1 MCLQEVITMY
11 IIEIDEFVTIKHIKQ
26 FLDEVKTVLMT
37 EKDIVLDFSKAK
49 RLDLSVV
56 QVILSLLKTARAEG
70 KTVKFKGVN
79 DTIKKQLK
87 LCGVIR

>member
-1 MCLQEVITMY
+1 MY
-11 IIEIDEFVTIKHIKQ
+11 IIEVDEFVNVKHVKQ
-26 FLDEVKTVLMT
+26 FADEVLTVLRT
-37 EKDIVLDFSKAK
+37 EKDIVIDFTKSK

-56 QVILSLLKTARAEG
+56 QVILSLLKTAKQLN

>member
-1 MCLQEVITMY
+1 MY
-11 IIEIDEFVTIKHIKQ
+11 IIEVDEFVNVKHVKQ
-26 FLDEVKTVLMT
+26 FADEALTVLRT
-37 EKDIVLDFSKAK
+37 EKDIVIDFTKSK

-56 QVILSLLKTARAEG
+56 QVILSLLKTARQLN

>member
-1 MCLQEVITMY
+1 MY
-11 IIEIDEFVTIKHIKQ
+11 IIEVDEFVNVKHIKQ
-26 FLDEVKTVLMT
+26 FADEVMTVLRA
-37 EKDIVLDFSKAK
+37 EKDIVIDFTKSK

-56 QVILSLLKTARAEG
+56 QVILSLLKTARQLN

-79 DTIKKQLK
+79 DTVKKQLK

>member
-1 MCLQEVITMY
+1 MY
-11 IIEIDEFVTIKHIKQ
+11 IIEVDEFANIKHIKQ
-26 FLDEVKTVLMT
+26 FADEVATILRT
-37 EKDIVLDFSKAK
+37 EKEIVLDFTKAK

-56 QVILSLLKTARAEG
+56 QVILSLLKTARQQN

>member
-1 MCLQEVITMY
+1 MY
-11 IIEIDEFVTIKHIKQ
+11 IIEIDEFVNIKHIKQ
-26 FLDEVKTVLMT
+26 FADEVATILRT
-37 EKDIVLDFSKAK
+37 EKDIVLDFTKSK

-56 QVILSLLKTARAEG
+56 QVILSLLKTARQKN

>member
-1 MCLQEVITMY
+1 MY
-11 IIEIDEFVTIKHIKQ
+11 IIEIDEFVNIKHIKQ
-26 FLDEVKTVLMT
+26 FADEVATILRT
-37 EKDIVLDFSKAK
+37 EKDIVLDFTKSK

-56 QVILSLLKTARAEG
+56 QVILSLLKTARQQN

>member
-1 MCLQEVITMY
+1 MY

-26 FLDEVKTVLMT
+26 FADEVLAILRT
-37 EKDIVLDFSKAK
+37 EKTIVLDFTKSK

-56 QVILSLLKTARAEG
+56 QVILSLLKTARQQN

-79 DTIKKQLK
+79 DVIKKQLR

>member
-1 MCLQEVITMY
+1 MF
-11 IIEIDEFVTIKHIKQ
+11 IIEIDEFVNVKRIKQ
-26 FLDEVKTVLMT
+26 FADEVSTVFAT
-37 EKDIVLDFSKAK
+37 EKEIILDFTKAK

-56 QVILSLLKTARAEG
+56 QVILSLLKSAKEKK
-70 KTVKFKGVN
+70 KTIKFKGVN

>member
-1 MCLQEVITMY
+1 MY
-11 IIEIDEFVTIKHIKQ
+11 IIEVDEFVNIKHVKQ
-26 FLDEVKTVLMT
+26 FADEVITVLRT
-37 EKDIVLDFSKAK
+37 EKDIIIDFTKSK

-56 QVILSLLKTARAEG
+56 QVILSLLKTARQLN

>member
-1 MCLQEVITMY
+1 MY
-11 IIEIDEFVTIKHIKQ
+11 IIEVDEFVNVKHIKQ
-26 FLDEVKTVLMT
+26 FADEVMTVLRT
-37 EKDIVLDFSKAK
+37 EKDIVIDFTKSK

-56 QVILSLLKTARAEG
+56 QVILSLLKTARQLN

>member
-1 MCLQEVITMY
+1 MF
-11 IIEIDEFVTIKHIKQ
+11 IIEIDEFVNVKRIKQ
-26 FLDEVKTVLMT
+26 FADEVATVFAT
-37 EKDIVLDFSKAK
+37 EKEIILDFTKAK

-56 QVILSLLKTARAEG
+56 QVILSLLKSAKEKK
-70 KTVKFKGVN
+70 KTIKFKGVN

>member
-1 MCLQEVITMY
+1 MY
-11 IIEIDEFVTIKHIKQ
+11 IIEIDEFVNVKHIKQ
-26 FLDEVKTVLMT
+26 FADEVAAILRA
-37 EKDIVLDFSKAK
+37 EKDIVLDFTKSK

-56 QVILSLLKTARAEG
+56 QVILSLLKTAKQQN

>member
-1 MCLQEVITMY
+1 MY
-11 IIEIDEFVTIKHIKQ
+11 IIEVDEFVNVKHIKQ
-26 FLDEVKTVLMT
+26 FADEVITVLRT
-37 EKDIVLDFSKAK
+37 EKDIVIDFTKSK

-56 QVILSLLKTARAEG
+56 QVILSLLKTARQLN

-79 DTIKKQLK
+79 DTVKKQLK

>member
-1 MCLQEVITMY
+1 MFM
-11 IIEIDEFVTIKHIKQ
+11 IEIDEFVSIKHIRQ
-26 FLDEVKTVLMT
+26 FANDVATVLST
-37 EKDIVLDFSKAK
+37 QKQIVLDFTKSR

-56 QVILSLLKTARAEG
+56 QVILSLLKTAKQQN

>member
-1 MCLQEVITMY
+1 MF
-11 IIEIDEFVTIKHIKQ
+11 IIEIDEFVNIKRIRQ
-26 FLDEVKTVLMT
+26 FTDEVKTVLDT
-37 EKDIVLDFSKAK
+37 QNDIVIDFTKSK

-56 QVILSLLKTARAEG
+56 QVILSLLRSARQLN

-87 LCGVIR
+87 LCGIIR

>member
-1 MCLQEVITMY
+1 MY
-11 IIEIDEFVTIKHIKQ
+11 IIEVDEFVNVKHIKQ
-26 FLDEVKTVLMT
+26 FADEVMTVLRT
-37 EKDIVLDFSKAK
+37 EKDIVIDFTKSK

-56 QVILSLLKTARAEG
+56 QVILSLLKTARQLN

-79 DTIKKQLK
+79 DTVKKQLK

>member
-1 MCLQEVITMY
+1 MF
-11 IIEIDEFVTIKHIKQ
+11 IIEIDEFVNIKRIKQ
-26 FLDEVKTVLMT
+26 FTDEVKTVFDT
-37 EKDIVLDFSKAK
+37 QKEIVLDFTKSR

-56 QVILSLLKTARAEG
+56 QVILSLLKTAKSRN

-79 DTIKKQLK
+79 DIIKKQLK

>member
-1 MCLQEVITMY
+1 MY
-11 IIEIDEFVTIKHIKQ
+11 IIEVDEFVNVKHVKQ
-26 FLDEVKTVLMT
+26 FADEVLTVLRT
-37 EKDIVLDFSKAK
+37 EKDIVIDFTKSK

-56 QVILSLLKTARAEG
+56 QVILSLLKTARQLN

>member
-1 MCLQEVITMY
+1 MF
-11 IIEIDEFVTIKHIKQ
+11 IIEIDEFVTVKRIKQ
-26 FLDEVKTVLMT
+26 FADEVSTVFAT
-37 EKDIVLDFSKAK
+37 EKEIILDFTKAK

-56 QVILSLLKTARAEG
+56 QVILSLLKSAKEKK
-70 KTVKFKGVN
+70 KTIKFKGVN

>member
-1 MCLQEVITMY
+1 MF
-11 IIEIDEFVTIKHIKQ
+11 IIEIDEFVNVKRIKQ
-26 FLDEVKTVLMT
+26 FADEVSTVFST
-37 EKDIVLDFSKAK
+37 EKEIILDFTKAK

-56 QVILSLLKTARAEG
+56 QVILSLLKSAKEKK
-70 KTVKFKGVN
+70 KTIKFKGVN

>member
-1 MCLQEVITMY
+1 MF
-11 IIEIDEFVTIKHIKQ
+11 IIEIDEFVNIKRIRQ
-26 FLDEVKTVLMT
+26 FTDEVKTVLDT
-37 EKDIVLDFSKAK
+37 QNDIVIDFTKSK

-56 QVILSLLKTARAEG
+56 QVILSLLRSARQLN

>member
-1 MCLQEVITMY
+1 MY
-11 IIEIDEFVTIKHIKQ
+11 IIEVDDFVNVKHIKQ
-26 FLDEVKTVLMT
+26 FADEVMTVLRT
-37 EKDIVLDFSKAK
+37 EKDIVIDFTKSK

-56 QVILSLLKTARAEG
+56 QVILSLLKTARQLN

-79 DTIKKQLK
+79 DTVKKQLK

>member
-1 MCLQEVITMY
+1 MF
-11 IIEIDEFVTIKHIKQ
+11 IIEIDEFVTVKRIKQ
-26 FLDEVKTVLMT
+26 FADEVATVFAT
-37 EKDIVLDFSKAK
+37 EKEIILDFTKAK

-56 QVILSLLKTARAEG
+56 QVILSLLKSAKEKK
-70 KTVKFKGVN
+70 KTIKFKGVN